1 MYLTHVSYVAQVD
14 QREFD
19 VTFEYLAPDHVKVTA
34 NNSPVP
40 YQWVSES
47 RIRLVNPVGAGT
59 AITIRRETPI
69 DRALVSFQNGAVL
82 TQEDLN
88 KATRQVLFSQQEI
101 LDLYKSSLSE
111 AQIRLGNN
119 LGIVT
124 DPAAVMD
131 ELVQMVLAD
140 ELLDDLKA
148 RLEDINL
155 TADTLIAEQLRSHDL
170 KVGVNVI
177 RDEVKV
183 VKDQNGT
190 LASVLDLLVIQEP
203 DGNSLVLREDK
214 VFRGNGQSF
223 AQAFDAIQTNI
234 GQTQASI
241 VTLQEATIGP
251 TGAVARLRE
260 RLGVEDPGGAGF
272 ILNDNIVKLTGGTSL
287 AQTVSGLTSRVGAA
301 EAGIVANNTA
311 ISTESQARATAISG
325 VIARLGSAEA
335 SITTLQQADTQLGA
349 KYGVALNV
357 NGYVTG
363 FLQNNNGATGSFTV
377 VADRFAVV
385 DPNGGSPITP
395 FEVSGGVV
403 RAPFLVAGDVF
414 ANTITANKIVDL
426 SVDTSKIANNA
437 VTNGASAFSSG
448 FVSCPAGGSATLQSV
463 GMSTVGGRIQ
473 INLSY
478 YLNPVTFAHNNSS
491 TSQLDLVTI
500 NVYRNGSLIQ
510 SVRGGVAMKL
520 NEGNYLL
527 PGGLQAVSLTD
538 TPPAGWNFYEVS
550 ASCGTATSFTSGVLF
565 QSRGLNLL
573 ETKK

>member
-40 YQWVSES
+40 YQWVNES

-69 DRALVSFQNGAVL
+69 DRALVSFQDGAVL

-131 ELVQMVLAD
+131 ELAQMVLAD
-140 ELLDDLKA
+140 ELLADLKE
-148 RLEDINL
+148 RLDDINL
-155 TADTLIAEQLRSHDL
+155 TADTLIAEQLRTHDL
-170 KVGVNVI
+170 KMGVNVV
-177 RDEVKV
+177 RDELKV
-183 VKDQNGT
+183 VKDATGT
-190 LASVLDLLVIQEP
+190 LASVVDLLVIQEP
-203 DGNSLVLREDK
+203 DGDSLVLREDK
-214 VFRGNGQSF
+214 VFRGNGQSY
-223 AQAFDAIQTNI
+223 AQAFEAIQTNI
-234 GQTQASI
+234 ASTQASI

-251 TGAVARLRE
+251 DGAVARLRQ
-260 RLGVEDPGGAGF
+260 RLGVEDPSGAGF
-272 ILNDNIVKLTGGTSL
+272 ILNDNIVKLSGGTSL
-287 AQTVSGLTSRVGAA
+287 AQTVSGLTSRIGSA
-301 EAGIVANNTA
+301 EAGIIANNTA
-311 ISTESQARATAISG
+311 ISNETSARATAING
-325 VIARLGSAEA
+325 VIARVGQTEA
-335 SITTLQQADTQLGA
+335 SITTLQQADTALGV

-363 FLQNNNGATGSFTV
+363 FLQNNNGSSGSFTV
-377 VADRFAVV
+377 VANRFAIV
-385 DPNGGSPITP
+385 DPNGGTPIVP

-403 RAPFLVAGDVF
+403 RAPYIVAGDIF

-426 SVDTSKIANNA
+426 SVGTTKIADNA

-448 FVSCPAGGSATLQSV
+448 YVTCAPGSSSTLQSV
-463 GMSTVGGRIQ
+463 GMSTNGGRVQ
-473 INLSY
+473 ISLSY
-478 YLNPVTFAHNNSS
+478 YLNPVTWAHNNSAA
-491 TSQLDLVTI
+491 SQVDLVTI
-500 NVYRNGSLIQ
+500 NLYRNGSLVQ
-510 SVRGGVAMKL
+510 SVRGGVAMKM

-527 PGGLQAVSLTD
+527 PGGLQAVILNDS
-538 TPPAGWNFYEVS
+538 PPAGWNFYEVAASCATS
-550 ASCGTATSFTSGVLF
+550 ASLSSGVLF
-565 QSRGLNLL
+565 QSRALNLL

>member
-1 MYLTHVSYVAQVD
+1 MYLTHVSYVAQVG

-19 VTFEYLAPDHVKVTA
+19 VTFDYLAPDHVKVTA
-34 NNSPVP
+34 NSSPVP

-47 RIRLVNPVGAGT
+47 RIRLVNPVATGT
-59 AITIRRETPI
+59 AITIRRETPL
-69 DRALVSFQNGAVL
+69 DRALVDFQNGAVL
-82 TQEDLN
+82 TEEDLN
-88 KATRQVLFSQQEI
+88 KAVRQVLYGQQEI

-124 DPAAVMD
+124 NPQAVMD

-140 ELLDDLKA
+140 ELLADLKE

-155 TADTLIAEQLRSHDL
+155 TAETLISEQLRTHDL
-170 KVGVNVI
+170 KLGVNVI
-177 RDEVKV
+177 RDEVRV
-183 VKDQNGT
+183 VKDATGEM
-190 LASVLDLLVIQEP
+190 ASVLDLLVIKAP

-214 VFRGNGQSF
+214 VFRGNGQSY
-223 AQAFDAIQTNI
+223 AQAFEAVQTEI
-234 GQTQASI
+234 DQTKSSI
-241 VTLQEATIGP
+241 VTLQEASIGP
-251 TGAVARLRE
+251 NGAVARLRQ
-260 RLGVEDPGGAGF
+260 RLGVEDPNGAGF
-272 ILNDNIVKLTGGTSL
+272 ILNDSLVRLNSGTSL
-287 AQTVSGLTSRVGAA
+287 AQTFDGLTTRIGLA
-301 EAGIVANNTA
+301 EAGIIETNTA
-311 ISTESQARATAISG
+311 IATESEARATSIDG
-325 VIARLGSAEA
+325 LIVRLDDAEA
-335 SITTLQQADTQLGA
+335 SITTLQQVDTTLGA

-363 FLQNNNGATGSFTV
+363 FVQNNNGTSGSFTV
-377 VADRFAVV
+377 VANRFAIV
-385 DPNGGSPITP
+385 DPNGGSPIVP

-403 RAPFLVAGDVF
+403 RAPYIVAGDVY

-426 SVDTSKIANNA
+426 SVETSKIANNA

-448 FVSCPAGGSATLQSV
+448 FVSCPVNSSATLQSV
-463 GMSTVGGRIQ
+463 GMSTVGGRVQ

-478 YLNPVTFAHNNSS
+478 YLNPLTFAHGGSS
-491 TSQLDLVTI
+491 TSQLELVTI

-510 SVRGGVAMKL
+510 SVRGGVAAKL

-527 PGGLQAVSLTD
+527 PGGLQAVTLTD

-550 ASCGTATSFTSGVLF
+550 ASCAGAANFTSGVLF